1 MDNQIE
7 LIFILTSLQFYQQ
20 GYTLTTNNSKIFD
33 FKHFSRNC
41 KIFVHIDL
49 PFCVRLLAHL
59 HNSTIAMI
67 TTIVPATT
75 EPAITPVFREEDAS
89 SIIKIKEL

>member
-1 MDNQIE
+1 MIDNIR
-7 LIFILTSLQFYQQ
+7 FPTSLPTT
-20 GYTLTTNNSKIFD
+20 YTLTTNNTERRIFY

-41 KIFVHIDL
+41 KIFVHINL
-49 PFCVRLLAHL
+49 PFCVRLLTYL

-75 EPAITPVFREEDAS
+75 EPAITPVFRAS

>member
-49 PFCVRLLAHL
+49 PFCVRLLVYL
-59 HNSTIAMI
+59 QSSIIAMT